1 MLGVDNDRL
10 TALLLHLC
18 DSVDSQR
25 RLTRRLGAVD
35 LDDTT
40 AGIAAYAESVVEVD
54 RASGDDVD
62 IGRGAGSHV
71 HDRTLTVG
79 LLDLTEDGLEGLQ
92 LGLILGLLL
101 FILSALGELYF
112 FTHVEVV
119 YLYVGSGRARD

>member
-1 MLGVDNDRL
+1 MIR
-10 TALLLHLC
+10 
-18 DSVDSQR
+18 
-25 RLTRRLGAVD
+25 
-35 LDDTT
+35 T

-54 RASGDDVD
+54 RAGGDDVD

-71 HDRTLTVG
+71 HDRTLAVG

-112 FTHVEVV
+112 FTLWRLSI
-119 YLYVGSGRARD
+119 YIYMWLGRACD